1 MGLFNRNSK
10 KTSESINTFLEQYK
24 PDEKLKKPDEKILEF
39 GKKSLPKEVI
49 KLWTDYGFGN
59 YGNGMIK
66 IVDPRDYMGSFY
78 KWIGK
83 EDFNKI
89 PIAITAFGDIFFYDR
104 TNGTI
109 SFLDIHYR
117 QIGLC
122 TDTWQEFF
130 DKFLANEENRLS
142 VLREKLFNEALKKI
156 GKLADNEIYM
166 FVPALVIGGTE
177 TAENLEKGDASTHQ
191 HLLFDLGTE
200 KIDIEVADK

>member
-24 PDEKLKKPDEKILEF
+24 PDEKLKKPDGKILEF
-39 GKKSLPKEVI
+39 SKKTLPKEII
-49 KLWTDYGFGN
+49 KLWIDYGFGN

-66 IVDPRDYMGSFY
+66 IVDPRDYMSSLY

-89 PIAITAFGDIFFYDR
+89 PIVITAFGDIFFYDR
-104 TNGTI
+104 TNSTI

-117 QIGLC
+117 QIDVC
-122 TDTWQEFF
+122 TKYQMFF
-130 DKFLANEENRLS
+130 DKFLVDEKIRLS
-142 VLREKLFNEALKKI
+142 ILRENLFDEALKKL

-166 FVPALVIGGTE
+166 FVPALIIGGTE
-177 TAENLEKGDASTHQ
+177 TTENMKKGDASTHQ
-191 HLLFDLGTE
+191 HLLFDLGTG
-200 KIDIEVADK
+200 KINIEVADK

>member
-1 MGLFNRNSK
+1 MGLFNRNNK
-10 KTSESINTFLEQYK
+10 FINAFLEEYK

-39 GKKSLPKEVI
+39 GKKTLPKEVI
-49 KLWTDYGFGN
+49 KLWNDYGFGN

-89 PIAITAFGDIFFYDR
+89 PIVITAFGDIFFYDR

-117 QIGLC
+117 QIDVC
-122 TDTWQEFF
+122 TKYQMFF
-130 DKFLANEENRLS
+130 DKFLVDEKIRLS
-142 VLREKLFNEALKKI
+142 ILRENLFDEALKKI

-166 FVPALVIGGTE
+166 FVPALIIGGTE
-177 TAENLEKGDASTHQ
+177 TTENMKKGDASTHQ
-191 HLLFDLGTE
+191 HLLFDLGTG
-200 KIDIEVADK
+200 KIDIEVVDK

>member
-10 KTSESINTFLEQYK
+10 KASECINVFLEQYK

-39 GKKSLPKEVI
+39 GKKALPKEII

-89 PIAITAFGDIFFYDR
+89 PIVITAFGDIFFYDGI
-104 TNGTI
+104 NGTI

-117 QIGLC
+117 HIELC

-130 DKFLANEENRLS
+130 DKFLVNEKIRFA
-142 VLREKLFNEALKKI
+142 VLRKKLFDEALKKI
-156 GKLADNEIYM
+156 GKLSDNEMYM
-166 FVPALVIGGTE
+166 FVPALIIGGTE
-177 TAENLEKGDASTHQ
+177 TTENMKKGDALTHQ
-191 HLLFDLGTE
+191 HLLFDLSTD
-200 KIDIEVADK
+200 KINIEVVNK

>member
-1 MGLFNRNSK
+1 MGLFNRNK
-10 KTSESINTFLEQYK
+10 KTNESISVFLETYK

-39 GKKSLPKEVI
+39 GKKALPKEII

-59 YGNGMIK
+59 YGNGIIK

-89 PIAITAFGDIFFYDR
+89 PFVITAFGDIFFYDR
-104 TNGTI
+104 ANGKI

-117 QIGLC
+117 QIELC

-130 DKFLANEENRLS
+130 DKFLVNERIRLA
-142 VLREKLFNEALKKI
+142 VLKEKLFNEALNKI
-156 GKLADNEIYM
+156 GKLKDNEIYM
-166 FVPALVIGGTE
+166 FVPALIIGGTE
-177 TAENLEKGDASTHQ
+177 AVESIKKGDAATHQ
-191 HLLFDLGTE
+191 HLLFDLGTG
-200 KIDIEVADK
+200 KINIEVKDNI